1 MQFVRGTRRVH
12 EQKGK
17 MKMKKLVVMLMMVMA
32 AVVANAASVK
42 WNAANLYG
50 KDGVTK
56 FTGDVTLHCVE
67 DANFTSVVK
76 ANNGLVA
83 ATTVQVADALAGTV
97 ANFYITF
104 EDGGTFTSAN
114 KSVAIVNSA
123 STASVL
129 NFGNMASQTQNPSNW
144 KSGGDAPEPT
154 SGLLLLIGG
163 AMLALRRK
171 QK

>member
-1 MQFVRGTRRVH
+1 
-12 EQKGK
+12 
-17 MKMKKLVVMLMMVMA
+17 MKKLVVMLMMVMA

-129 NFGNMASQTQNPSNW
+129 NFGNMASQTQDSSKW
-144 KSGGDAPEPT
+144 GGGGEDVPEPT